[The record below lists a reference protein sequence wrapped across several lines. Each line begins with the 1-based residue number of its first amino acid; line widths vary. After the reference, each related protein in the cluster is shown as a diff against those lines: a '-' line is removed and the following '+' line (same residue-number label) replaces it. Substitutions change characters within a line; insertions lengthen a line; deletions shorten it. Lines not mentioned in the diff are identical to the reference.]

1 MSKIS
6 EYLNKIKTAI
16 YGREVRDAIHDSIKE
31 CYADVTSSATLA
43 NEASDKANAA
53 TEKANTAASN
63 ADAATA
69 SANSATNLA
78 NAAASNAD
86 NKAALADRAT
96 ANANA
101 ATESA
106 NAAASNATDKAALA
120 DTAATGATAAMN
132 SANEAASN
140 ANGKATLANEAT
152 ANANAATES
161 ANTAASN
168 ADNKA
173 ALADKATTNANSA
186 ANLANT
192 AATTADNKAALAD
205 NAAGLIRRMDV
216 STTHLPPGSAPT
228 SSLNTV
234 EDASGLSH
242 YSLVLGI
249 PTGNTGVTPALTF
262 EVSTGEAGT
271 SATVEVTGTAEAP
284 IVHLTIP
291 KGDTG
296 KIENLVINGRPVDNG
311 TITLTASDI
320 GALPADTAI
329 PTKTSDLTNDSGFV
343 TADNAPVQSVNG
355 KTGVVSLSAEDVG
368 ALSGTDATLTIT
380 GRAADAKAT
389 GDLVNQLKS
398 ETAYVTGNA
407 RNGLYRGKKL
417 GELGSEAEWSAFL
430 EKYQVPQGLF
440 VTADGSDALYL
451 GDYVTVK
458 NAGAYSGDW
467 MIAGF
472 NTHKNVGDNLNAVDG
487 VSNAG
492 AVNHIAMIPRGAGFA
507 RGIKMNETATTA
519 GGYAGSAMYTYLR
532 ETVVPALVGSLG
544 KRLLTRR
551 VVLTNAV
558 ETNAKSPSFSVWNG
572 VASGNAWSSSRAE
585 LMTEVQVYGTTVWGG
600 GYDTGEAFE
609 KLPVFNFV
617 TPVAFD
623 ANSFWLRSVASDSR
637 FASSGL
643 YGYADFYMAFTGSLF
658 VRPLIYVG

>member
-31 CYADVTSSATLA
+31 CYADVTSGATLA

-63 ADAATA
+63 ADTATA
-69 SANSATNLA
+69 SANSAANLA
-78 NAAASNAD
+78 NTAASNAD
-86 NKAALADRAT
+86 DKAALADRAT
-96 ANANA
+96 TNANA

-106 NAAASNATDKAALA
+106 NTAASNAADKAALA

-140 ANGKATLANEAT
+140 ANGKATLADEAT

-173 ALADKATTNANSA
+173 TLADKAMTNANDA
-186 ANLANT
+186 ANLAST
-192 AATTADNKAALAD
+192 AASNADDKAALAD
-205 NAAGLIRRMDV
+205 NAAGLIRRMNV
-216 STTHLPPGSAPT
+216 STTSLPPGSAPT

-234 EDASGLSH
+234 EDASGFSH

-249 PTGNTGVTPALTF
+249 PTGNTGATPALTF

-296 KIENLVINGRPVDNG
+296 KIENLVINGKPIDNG

-329 PTKTSDLTNDSGFV
+329 PTRTSDLTNDSEFI

-355 KTGVVSLSAEDVG
+355 KTGLVSLSAEEVG

-380 GRAADAKAT
+380 GEAADAKAT
-389 GDLVNQLKS
+389 GDLINQLKS
-398 ETAYVTGNA
+398 DKVN
-407 RNGLYRGKKL
+407 
-417 GELGSEAEWSAFL
+417 
-430 EKYQVPQGLF
+430 Q
-440 VTADGSDALYL
+440 SDALTL
-451 GDYVTVK
+451 EEIMASTDLSKKVANAEAVKSIK
-458 NAGAYSGDW
+458 NAIGSIKSGSFYTEKSKGNTVPADYGGFIRLNGNSWPGSFSGD
-467 MIAGF
+467 
-472 NTHKNVGDNLNAVDG
+472 
-487 VSNAG
+487 
-492 AVNHIAMIPRGAGFA
+492 
-507 RGIKMNETATTA
+507 
-519 GGYAGSAMYTYLR
+519 TYYI
-532 ETVVPALVGSLG
+532 
-544 KRLLTRR
+544 
-551 VVLTNAV
+551 
-558 ETNAKSPSFSVWNG
+558 G
-572 VASGNAWSSSRAE
+572 VASNSTAYMGIQINKA
-585 LMTEVQVYGTTVWGG
+585 TQVTWV
-600 GYDTGEAFE
+600 
-609 KLPVFNFV
+609 K
-617 TPVAFD
+617 
-623 ANSFWLRSVASDSR
+623 
-637 FASSGL
+637 
-643 YGYADFYMAFTGSLF
+643 
-658 VRPLIYVG
+658 I

>member
-63 ADAATA
+63 ADTATA

-78 NAAASNAD
+78 NTAASNAD
-86 NKAALADRAT
+86 NKAALADKAT
-96 ANANA
+96 AD
-101 ATESA
+101 A
-106 NAAASNATDKAALA
+106 NAAASNAADKATLA
-120 DTAATGATAAMN
+120 DAAATGATAAMN

-140 ANGKATLANEAT
+140 ANGKATLADEAT

-161 ANTAASN
+161 ANAAASN

-173 ALADKATTNANSA
+173 ALADKATTNANNA

-192 AATTADNKAALAD
+192 AATTADDKAALAD
-205 NAAGLIRRMDV
+205 NAAGLIRRMNV

-249 PTGNTGVTPALTF
+249 PTGNTGATPALTF

-296 KIENLVINGRPVDNG
+296 KIENLVINGKPVDNG

-320 GALPADTAI
+320 NALPSDTAI
-329 PTKTSDLTNDSGFV
+329 PTKMSDLTNDSGFI

-368 ALSGTDATLTIT
+368 ALSGTDVTLAIA
-380 GRAADAKAT
+380 GKAADAKIT
-389 GDLVNQLKS
+389 GDLINQLK
-398 ETAYVTGNA
+398 
-407 RNGLYRGKKL
+407 
-417 GELGSEAEWSAFL
+417 AEKANESI
-430 EKYQVPQGLF
+430 V
-440 VTADGSDALYL
+440 SDAWQSGKTYA
-451 GDYVTVK
+451 V
-458 NAGAYSGDW
+458 GAYCIYNDTLYKASVQTTAEPGNSSDWVQCNVTNELVAQGDTLNNACIKEYFNGKLDKTRPVTYPVVS
-467 MIAGF
+467 IAGYLVIAYNYISAAIF
-472 NTHKNVGDNLNAVDG
+472 LVRGEGTGGSVLRIAPANDRNVISCVWRNAQLNITSTDEAT
-487 VSNAG
+487 
-492 AVNHIAMIPRGAGFA
+492 
-507 RGIKMNETATTA
+507 GI
-519 GGYAGSAMYTYLR
+519 
-532 ETVVPALVGSLG
+532 VCII
-544 KRLLTRR
+544 RL
-551 VVLTNAV
+551 
-558 ETNAKSPSFSVWNG
+558 
-572 VASGNAWSSSRAE
+572 
-585 LMTEVQVYGTTVWGG
+585 Y
-600 GYDTGEAFE
+600 
-609 KLPVFNFV
+609 
-617 TPVAFD
+617 
-623 ANSFWLRSVASDSR
+623 
-637 FASSGL
+637 
-643 YGYADFYMAFTGSLF
+643 
-658 VRPLIYVG
+658 

>member
-31 CYADVTSSATLA
+31 CYADVTRGATLA
-43 NEASDKANAA
+43 NAASDKANAA
-53 TEKANTAASN
+53 TEKANIAASN
-63 ADAATA
+63 ADTATA
-69 SANSATNLA
+69 SANSAANLA
-78 NAAASNAD
+78 NTAASNAD
-86 NKAALADRAT
+86 NKAALADEAT
-96 ANANA
+96 KNANA

-140 ANGKATLANEAT
+140 ANGKATLANEAA

-234 EDASGLSH
+234 EDTSGLSH

-249 PTGNTGVTPALTF
+249 PTGNTGATPALTF

-296 KIENLVINGRPVDNG
+296 KIENLVINGKPVDNG
-311 TITLTASDI
+311 TITLTASD
-320 GALPADTAI
+320 
-329 PTKTSDLTNDSGFV
+329 
-343 TADNAPVQSVNG
+343 
-355 KTGVVSLSAEDVG
+355 VG
-368 ALSGTDATLTIT
+368 ALSGTDSTLAIA
-380 GRAADAKAT
+380 GEAADAQKVGT
-389 GDLVNQLKS
+389 ELNQLKNEIAAQES
-398 ETAYVTGNA
+398 SIGDAWMS
-407 RNGLYRGKKL
+407 GKT
-417 GELGSEAEWSAFL
+417 
-430 EKYQVPQGLF
+430 YTV
-440 VTADGSDALYL
+440 
-451 GDYVTVK
+451 GDYCISRNQLYK
-458 NAGAYSGDW
+458 C
-467 MIAGF
+467 
-472 NTHKNVGDNLNAVDG
+472 K
-487 VSNAG
+487 
-492 AVNHIAMIPRGAGFA
+492 
-507 RGIKMNETATTA
+507 TAHTA
-519 GGYAGSAMYTYLR
+519 GSTFNLGYWVTSNVCAEIKANNDTYTIDASKFFADNSKIDTASILKCGN
-532 ETVVPALVGSLG
+532 VVRLTIKFNSISFSEDDVLAKINPEYTPKAVTYTTGFIYGLDTAIDITLTSWGDIKVFGMHTIES
-544 KRLLTRR
+544 KRLYI
-551 VVLTNAV
+551 AV
-558 ETNAKSPSFSVWNG
+558 T
-572 VASGNAWSSSRAE
+572 
-585 LMTEVQVYGTTVWGG
+585 Y
-600 GYDTGEAFE
+600 
-609 KLPVFNFV
+609 
-617 TPVAFD
+617 
-623 ANSFWLRSVASDSR
+623 
-637 FASSGL
+637 
-643 YGYADFYMAFTGSLF
+643 
-658 VRPLIYVG
+658 II